1 VILIAESGATK
12 TDWTIC
18 EKGQVFKSIQTHGI
32 SPNYMKEADIIAAVV
47 NDWKDFQKDI
57 DSFKVSKI
65 YFYGTGCGNPP
76 ADKVMLDALNQVFKN
91 VPIEIN
97 NDILASARALCQ
109 REPGLVCILGTGSN
123 SCYYDGENIVENR
136 PAPGYVLG
144 DYGSGV
150 HIGITFLK
158 ALMEGDLSEDILT
171 LYNAEINHDYETII
185 TNVYRQTAPSKYL
198 ASFTAFVGKYR
209 DNEQMKAIISDCFQ
223 AFMTRNVLKYQHAKT
238 VPINFV
244 GSIAHHFEKELKE
257 VLEKNH
263 LILGHIVQSP
273 SAGLVKFHS

>member
-18 EKGQVFKSIQTHGI
+18 ENGQVFKSIQTHGI
-32 SPNYMKEADIIAAVV
+32 SPNYMKEADIVAAVV
-47 NDWKDFQKDI
+47 NDWANFQKDI
-57 DSFKVSKI
+57 DTFKVSKI

-76 ADKVMLDALNQVFKN
+76 ADKVIVEAMSQVFKN
-91 VPIEIN
+91 ISIEIN

-109 REPGLVCILGTGSN
+109 RDAGLVCILGTGSN
-123 SCYYDGENIVENR
+123 SCYYDGANIVENR

-158 ALMEGDLSEDILT
+158 ALMEGDLSDDVLA
-171 LYNAEINHDYETII
+171 LYKAEINHDYDTII
-185 TNVYRQTAPSKYL
+185 TNVYRKPAPSKYL
-198 ASFTAFVGKYR
+198 ASFTSFVGKHR
-209 DNEQMKAIISDCFQ
+209 DHTQMKAIILDCFQ
-223 AFMTRNVLKYQHAKT
+223 AFMTRNVLKYAYAKT

-244 GSIAHHFEKELKE
+244 GSIAHHFEKELRI

-263 LILGHIVQSP
+263 LKLGNIIQSP
-273 SAGLVKFHS
+273 SASLVKFHS

>member
-32 SPNYMKEADIIAAVV
+32 SPNYMKEADIIGAIV
-47 NDWKDFQKDI
+47 NDWPDFQKDI
-57 DSFKVSKI
+57 DTFKVSKI
-65 YFYGTGCGNPP
+65 YFYGTGCGTPS
-76 ADKVMLDALNQVFKN
+76 ADKVINDALKQVFKN
-91 VPIEIN
+91 IPLEIN
-97 NDILASARALCQ
+97 NDILASARGLCQ
-109 REPGLVCILGTGSN
+109 RAAGLVCILGTGSN
-123 SCYYDGENIVENR
+123 SCYYDGNSIVENR

-158 ALMEGDLSEDILT
+158 ALLEGDLSEDILA
-171 LYNAEINHDYETII
+171 LYKTEINHDYETII
-185 TNVYRQTAPSKYL
+185 TNVYRQSAPSKYL

-209 DNEQMKAIISDCFQ
+209 DKAQMKSIILDCFQ
-223 AFMTRNVLKYQHAKT
+223 TFMTRNVLKYTASKT

-263 LILGHIVQSP
+263 LILGNIVQSP
-273 SAGLVKFHS
+273 SLGLVQYHS

>member
-1 VILIAESGATK
+1 VILIVESGATK

-18 EKGQVFKSIQTHGI
+18 EKGKVFKSIQTHGI
-32 SPNYMKEADIIAAVV
+32 SPNYMKEADIIAVVV
-47 NDWKDFQKDI
+47 NDWQDFQKDL

-76 ADKVMLDALNQVFKN
+76 ANKVILDALVKVFKN
-91 VPIEIN
+91 IPIEIN

-109 REPGLVCILGTGSN
+109 REAGLVCILGTGSN
-123 SCYYDGENIVENR
+123 SCYYDGETIVESR

-158 ALMEGDLSEDILT
+158 ALMEGDLSGDILA
-171 LYNAEINHDYETII
+171 LYKAEINHDYDTII

-198 ASFTAFVGKYR
+198 ASFTSFVGKYR
-209 DNEQMKAIISDCFQ
+209 DHPQMKTIILDCFQ
-223 AFMTRNVLKYQHAKT
+223 AFMTRNVLKYTYAKT

-244 GSIAHHFEKELKE
+244 GSIAHHFEKELKA

-273 SAGLVKFHS
+273 SSGLVKYHA